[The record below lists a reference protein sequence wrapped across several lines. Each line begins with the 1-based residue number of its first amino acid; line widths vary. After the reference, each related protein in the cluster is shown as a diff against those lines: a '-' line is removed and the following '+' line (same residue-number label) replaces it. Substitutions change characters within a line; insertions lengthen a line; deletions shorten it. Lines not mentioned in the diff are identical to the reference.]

1 MADAPGEAPR
11 QPLGG
16 AFHTYLGFDAVRFG
30 TAMPSDAG
38 AAAKGAFEHMLATGS
53 MRRFTDEELANAVRI
68 DPSQIQGLGPSIES
82 LIELLEAR
90 KAKILATYDPAP
102 AAKQAGDAFDKAA
115 KRALPKEESDLQRRI
130 ARAIDEGQLRDL
142 ERLWYRLKEGSPAQR
157 ALTHALERLREK
169 YEVDQLASRWRFTG

>member
-16 AFHTYLGFDAVRFG
+16 ALHTYLGFDAVRFG
-30 TAMPSDAG
+30 TAMPADAG

-53 MRRFTDEELANAVRI
+53 MRRFTDEELANAVRF

-90 KAKILATYDPAP
+90 KAKILATHDPAP
-102 AAKQAGDAFDKAA
+102 AVNAAASAFQQAAADAVVPADAPEVAK
-115 KRALPKEESDLQRRI
+115 RI
-130 ARAIDEGQLRDL
+130 ARAVAGEQLRDL
-142 ERLWYRLKEGSPAQR
+142 ERLWYRLKEGSPAQQIGR
-157 ALTHALERLREK
+157 AH
-169 YEVDQLASRWRFTG
+169 V

>member
-38 AAAKGAFEHMLATGS
+38 GAARGAFEHMLATGS

-90 KAKILATYDPAP
+90 KAKILATFDPAP
-102 AAKQAGDAFDKAA
+102 AAAQAAEAFGKSAE
-115 KRALPKEESDLQRRI
+115 RALPDDGSELHADSPTRSSRGSCATSSACGTGCPRARGRSVRSPPRSSDC
-130 ARAIDEGQLRDL
+130 
-142 ERLWYRLKEGSPAQR
+142 GS
-157 ALTHALERLREK
+157 
-169 YEVDQLASRWRFTG
+169 DSRSTE